1 VADGY
6 DDGHSD
12 RTPLIVTYRGGAA
25 AASRAAGSRAALT
38 GAADVR
44 PLDSIGG
51 AALTV
56 DHSGTFLASLSSASS
71 SALSPARSTLAGS
84 GVKKIWLDGKA
95 KAALADSTAQIGA
108 PEVWQKGDTGR
119 GVDVAVLDTGIDT
132 AHCRRS
138 RSPSRRTAAPR

>member
-1 VADGY
+1 VTTPAATVTLITGDKVTTNADGGVEVR
-6 DDGHSD
+6 DS
-12 RTPLIVTYRGGAA
+12 RGE
-25 AASRAAGSRAALT
+25 LT
-38 GAADVR
+38 GYLSGR
-44 PLDSIGG
+44 KGG
-51 AALTV
+51 DTYVYPHDALP
-56 DHSGTFLASLSSASS
+56 DLASLSSASS

-84 GVKKIWLDGKA
+84 GVKKIWLDGTA